1 MTDGNIQKV
10 VIVGGGTAGWIAA
23 AAMAQ
28 VLGPHIS
35 IELVE
40 SDAIGTVGVG
50 EATIPPIKILNNILN
65 LDEDDFVAKTNGS
78 FKLGIE
84 FNNWGQVGESYLHGF
99 GRPGIGLN
107 RQPFYQYFLRHLH
120 SGGQSNL
127 WDYSI
132 HHKAAYQHKFGRL
145 NKIGNTNMT
154 GLSYAFHFDA
164 GLYAKLLREHAE
176 GNGVK
181 RTEGLV
187 DAVHLDEQ
195 TGFINSIGL
204 KDGSIVEGDFF
215 IDCSGFRALLI
226 GDALGVEYNDWSHW
240 LPVNKAVAVGCERTE
255 PLLPYTKATARSAGW
270 QWRIPLQHRTGNGHV
285 FCGKYMSVDEATS
298 ILIDNLDAPMLGE
311 PKVLSFVTGRREKFW
326 HKNCVALGL
335 SGSFMEPLEST
346 SIHMVQSNLNKLFTL
361 FPRQRIVDADVD
373 EYNRQVAYE
382 HEHVRDFLI
391 LHYKLTKRDDAP
403 FWRYVRDMDVPKSV
417 TDKIALFQGQGRLF
431 HTDEDLFKQASSLQI
446 MLGQGLIPEDHNVL
460 ADDISDEQL
469 KLFLSNVEGV
479 ASRAVMPLP
488 SHTSFI
494 EQNCKA
500 SR

>member
-1 MTDGNIQKV
+1 MAERGIKKV
-10 VIVGGGTAGWIAA
+10 VIVGGGTAGWISA

-35 IELVE
+35 IELIE

-65 LDEDDFVAKTNGS
+65 LDENDFIARTNGS

-84 FNNWGQVGESYLHGF
+84 FNDWGEIGESYLHGF

-120 SGGQSNL
+120 SGGSTSL

-132 HHKAAYQHKFGRL
+132 HHKAAYQHKFARL

-176 GNGVK
+176 DNGVK

-187 DAVHLDEQ
+187 EKVNVNEQ
-195 TGFINSIGL
+195 TGFIESVML
-204 KDGSIVEGDFF
+204 KDGAIVEADFF
-215 IDCSGFRALLI
+215 IDCSGFRGLLI
-226 GDALGVEYNDWSHW
+226 GGALGVEYQDWSRW

-255 PLLPYTKATARSAGW
+255 PLLPYTKASARDAGW

-285 FCGKYMSVDEATS
+285 FCDAFMSVDEATS
-298 ILIDNLDAPMLGE
+298 VLIDNLDAPAIGE
-311 PKVLSFVTGRREKFW
+311 PKELSFTTGRRDKFW

-335 SGSFMEPLEST
+335 AGSFMEPLEST

-361 FPRQRIVDADVD
+361 FPRQKIIEADVE
-373 EYNRQVAYE
+373 EYNRQVSYE

-391 LHYKLTKRDDAP
+391 LHYKLTRRNDTP
-403 FWRYVRDMDVPKSV
+403 FWRYVREMDVPRSV
-417 TDKIALFQGQGRLF
+417 TSKIALFQGQGRLF
-431 HTDEDLFKQASSLQI
+431 HTDEDLFKEASSLQI

-460 ADDISDEQL
+460 ADDISDEEL
-469 KLFLSNVEGV
+469 GHFLANVKGV
-479 ASRAVMPLP
+479 ANRAVQPLP
-488 SHTSFI
+488 SHSSFI
-494 EQNCKA
+494 EQHCKA
-500 SR
+500 SL